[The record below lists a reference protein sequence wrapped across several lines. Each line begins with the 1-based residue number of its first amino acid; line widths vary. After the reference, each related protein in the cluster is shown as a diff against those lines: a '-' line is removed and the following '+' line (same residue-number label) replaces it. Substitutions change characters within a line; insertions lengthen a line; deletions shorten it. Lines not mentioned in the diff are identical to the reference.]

1 VAGKFIERHS
11 RVCFDQPLKS
21 TGLKKSSV
29 AGIRSSSESAK
40 RNNRIGRAVPK
51 HDPGGKVRPAWPADS
66 RVSTVFSDCQ
76 KYRYQ
81 LREIWDES
89 KPLVLWLLMNPS
101 VACTDY
107 SDPTLRRTGNFA
119 RVWGYGG
126 QLVGNVHAYR
136 ATDKKRLLK
145 VADPVGPKNDAM
157 ILEMAGEAKTVVLA
171 YGQPPKELRGRG
183 QELESLLRSHPGL
196 CYLRLARD
204 GTPVHPL
211 YLPSNLQPRPH
222 RVKK

>member
-1 VAGKFIERHS
+1 MPWENGMSNAGH
-11 RVCFDQPLKS
+11 
-21 TGLKKSSV
+21 
-29 AGIRSSSESAK
+29 
-40 RNNRIGRAVPK
+40 K
-51 HDPGGKVRPAWPADS
+51 HDAGGKSRPAWPADS
-66 RVSTVFSDCQ
+66 TVKAVFSDCE

-81 LREIWDES
+81 LREIWDTS

-101 VACTDY
+101 VACTYY

-119 RVWGYGG
+119 RTWGYGG

-136 ATDKKRLLK
+136 ATDKNRLLK
-145 VADPVGPKNDAM
+145 VADPIGPKNDAM

-183 QELESLLRSHPGL
+183 QDLELLLCRHPGL
-196 CYLRLARD
+196 CNLRLARD

-211 YLPSNLQPRPH
+211 YLPSSLWPKPH
-222 RVKK
+222 KVK